1 MSDDFGTVNVKRG
14 DRAREIEV
22 LRQHYRT
29 HRDALV
35 RMVPDAPTEQL
46 AAEYQRLIASIDG
59 SLRKL
64 DELEGKGTASGTV
77 AVPAPAFAETQR
89 MGTAPGNRPLVS
101 SGVSSKPVT
110 DHGIGS
116 YDGPADRPSN
126 NSSRVLLMLVIA
138 VAVLGIIGWLIWR
151 ASSEKKSTAPQMIEQ
166 PPSTTSPDTATTS
179 AITPAPVAPAPTAS
193 IRIAPEV
200 ADYGTIRKG
209 TRAVRQFEITN
220 MSSTPLT
227 ITVARSTCRCLYY
240 EYDAKA
246 KLAPKAKE
254 ALTVTVDGARA
265 KAGALNE
272 SIAVSSKDD
281 PNATGTIGVRA
292 VIK

>member
-1 MSDDFGTVNVKRG
+1 VKRG

-29 HRDALV
+29 HRETLV

-46 AAEYQRLIASIDG
+46 AGEYQRLVASIDA

-77 AVPAPAFAETQR
+77 AVPSPSFNETQR

-101 SGVSSKPVT
+101 QGVSSEPVT
-110 DHGIGS
+110 DHGIAS
-116 YDGPADRPSN
+116 YDGPVDRPSN
-126 NSSRVLLMLVIA
+126 NGSRMLLMMLIA
-138 VAVLGIIGWLIWR
+138 VAVLGVIGWLIWR
-151 ASSEKKSTAPQMIEQ
+151 ASSDKKTTTPQVIEQ
-166 PPSTTSPDTATTS
+166 PPSTTSPDTAATVT
-179 AITPAPVAPAPTAS
+179 PVAAAAS

-220 MSSTPLT
+220 LSSTPLS

-240 EYDAKA
+240 EYDTKA

-265 KAGALNE
+265 KVGALNE
-272 SIAVSSKDD
+272 TIAVSSKDD

>member
-1 MSDDFGTVNVKRG
+1 MSDDFGTVSVKRG

-46 AAEYQRLIASIDG
+46 AAEYQRLIASIDA

-64 DELEGKGTASGTV
+64 DELEGKGTAAGTV
-77 AVPAPAFAETQR
+77 AVPNPSYNETQR

-101 SGVSSKPVT
+101 SAVLSEPVT
-110 DHGIGS
+110 DHGIGA
-116 YDGPADRPSN
+116 YDGPTDRPAN
-126 NSSRVLLMLVIA
+126 NGSRMLLMMLIA
-138 VAVLGIIGWLIWR
+138 VAVLGVIGWLIWR
-151 ASSEKKSTAPQMIEQ
+151 ASFDKKATTTPQVIEQ
-166 PPSTTSPDTATTS
+166 PPSTTSPDTGTTA
-179 AITPAPVAPAPTAS
+179 AITPADAPAAS

-220 MSSTPLT
+220 LSSTPLA
-227 ITVARSTCRCLYY
+227 ISVARSTCRCLYY
-240 EYDAKA
+240 EYDAKV

-272 SIAVSSKDD
+272 SIAVTSKDD

>member
-29 HRDALV
+29 HRETLV

-46 AAEYQRLIASIDG
+46 AAEYQRLVASIDA

-77 AVPAPAFAETQR
+77 AVPNPSYNETQR

-101 SGVSSKPVT
+101 SEPVT
-110 DHGIGS
+110 DHGIAN
-116 YDGPADRPSN
+116 YDVPVDRPSN
-126 NSSRVLLMLVIA
+126 NGSRMLLMMLIA
-138 VAVLGIIGWLIWR
+138 VAVLGVIGWLIWR
-151 ASSEKKSTAPQMIEQ
+151 ASSDKKTTTPQVIEQ
-166 PPSTTSPDTATTS
+166 PPSTTSPDTVTT
-179 AITPAPVAPAPTAS
+179 AAPAAPVAAAS
-193 IRIAPEV
+193 IHIAPEV

-227 ITVARSTCRCLYY
+227 ITVARSACRCLYY
-240 EYDAKA
+240 EYDTKV

-254 ALTVTVDGARA
+254 ALTVTVAGARA

-272 SIAVSSKDD
+272 SIAVTSKDD
-281 PNATGTIGVRA
+281 ANATGTIGVRA
-292 VIK
+292 VIQ

>member
-1 MSDDFGTVNVKRG
+1 MSDDFGTVSVKRG

-29 HRDALV
+29 HRDALM
-35 RMVPDAPTEQL
+35 RMIPDAPTEQL
-46 AAEYQRLIASIDG
+46 AAEYQRLVASIDE

-77 AVPAPAFAETQR
+77 AVPAAAFAETQR
-89 MGTAPGNRPLVS
+89 MGTPPGNRPLVS
-101 SGVSSKPVT
+101 PAPSSEPVT
-110 DHGIGS
+110 DHGIAS
-116 YDGPADRPSN
+116 YDGPADRPASN
-126 NSSRVLLMLVIA
+126 GPRVLLMLVIGL
-138 VAVLGIIGWLIWR
+138 AVLGVIGWLIWR
-151 ASSEKKSTAPQMIEQ
+151 ASSDKKPAQQVIEQ
-166 PPSTTSPDTATTS
+166 PPSTTNADTTTT
-179 AITPAPVAPAPTAS
+179 AAGTIAPVPVAAS
-193 IRIAPEV
+193 IKIAPEV
-200 ADYGTIRKG
+200 ADYGAIRKG

-220 MSSTPLT
+220 LTSTPLS
-227 ITVARSTCRCLYY
+227 ITVARSACRCLYY
-240 EYDAKA
+240 EYDTKV

-272 SIAVSSKDD
+272 SIAVTSKDD

-292 VIK
+292 TIK

>member
-1 MSDDFGTVNVKRG
+1 MSDDFGTVSVKRG

-77 AVPAPAFAETQR
+77 AVPTPAFNETQR

-101 SGVSSKPVT
+101 SEPVT
-110 DHGIGS
+110 DHDIGT

-126 NSSRVLLMLVIA
+126 NGSRVLLMMLIA
-138 VAVLGIIGWLIWR
+138 VAVLGVIGWLIWR
-151 ASSEKKSTAPQMIEQ
+151 ASSDKKTTTPQVIEQ
-166 PPSTTSPDTATTS
+166 PPSTTSPDTTATV
-179 AITPAPVAPAPTAS
+179 IPVAAPAAS

-220 MSSTPLT
+220 TSLTPLS

-265 KAGALNE
+265 KAGALDE
-272 SIAVSSKDD
+272 RIAVSSKDD
-281 PNATGTIGVRA
+281 KNATGTIGVRA
-292 VIK
+292 VIQ

>member
-29 HRDALV
+29 HRETLV

-46 AAEYQRLIASIDG
+46 AAEYQRLVASIDA

-77 AVPAPAFAETQR
+77 AVPTPSFAETQR

-101 SGVSSKPVT
+101 QGVSSEPVT
-110 DHGIGS
+110 DHGIAN
-116 YDGPADRPSN
+116 YDVPVDRPSN
-126 NSSRVLLMLVIA
+126 NGSRMLLMMLIA
-138 VAVLGIIGWLIWR
+138 VAVLGVIGWLIWR
-151 ASSEKKSTAPQMIEQ
+151 ASSDKKSTTPQVIEQ
-166 PPSTTSPDTATTS
+166 PPSTTSPDTTATVT
-179 AITPAPVAPAPTAS
+179 PVAAPAAS

-220 MSSTPLT
+220 MSSTPLS

-240 EYDAKA
+240 EYDTKA

>member
-46 AAEYQRLIASIDG
+46 ASEYQRLIASIDG

-77 AVPAPAFAETQR
+77 AVPTPAFAETQR

-101 SGVSSKPVT
+101 SVVSPEPVT
-110 DHGIGS
+110 DHGIGT

-151 ASSEKKSTAPQMIEQ
+151 ASSEKKPATQQVIEQ
-166 PPSTTSPDTATTS
+166 PPSTTSPDTVATSTVTPPPV
-179 AITPAPVAPAPTAS
+179 TPAAS
-193 IRIAPEV
+193 IHIAPEV

-209 TRAVRQFEITN
+209 TRAVRQFEIMN
-220 MSSTPLT
+220 MSTTPLT
-227 ITVARSTCRCLYY
+227 ITVARSACRCLYY
-240 EYDAKA
+240 EYDTKA

-272 SIAVSSKDD
+272 TIAVSSKDD

>member
-46 AAEYQRLIASIDG
+46 ESEYQRLIASIDA

-77 AVPAPAFAETQR
+77 AVPTPSFAETQR

-101 SGVSSKPVT
+101 SGVSSEPVT
-110 DHGIGS
+110 DHGVAA

-151 ASSEKKSTAPQMIEQ
+151 ASSDKKSTTPQVIEQ
-166 PPSTTSPDTATTS
+166 PPSTTSPDTVATSTV
-179 AITPAPVAPAPTAS
+179 TPPPVTAAAS
-193 IRIAPEV
+193 IHIAPEV

-209 TRAVRQFEITN
+209 TRAVRQFVVMN
-220 MSSTPLT
+220 MSATPLT
-227 ITVARSTCRCLYY
+227 IAVARSTCRCLYY
-240 EYDAKA
+240 EYDTKV

-265 KAGALNE
+265 KAGPLSE
-272 SIAVSSKDD
+272 SIAVTSKDD

>member
-1 MSDDFGTVNVKRG
+1 MSDDFGTVSVKRG

-46 AAEYQRLIASIDG
+46 AAEYQRLVASIDA

-77 AVPAPAFAETQR
+77 AVPTPAFAETQR

-101 SGVSSKPVT
+101 SEPVT

-116 YDGPADRPSN
+116 YDGPSDRPSN
-126 NSSRVLLMLVIA
+126 NGSRVLLMLVIA

-151 ASSEKKSTAPQMIEQ
+151 ASSDKKTTTPQAIEQ
-166 PPSTTSPDTATTS
+166 PPSTTSPETVTTP
-179 AITPAPVAPAPTAS
+179 AVTPAPVVAAAS

-220 MSSTPLT
+220 MSSTPLS
-227 ITVARSTCRCLYY
+227 ITVARSACRCLYY

-265 KAGALNE
+265 KAGALDE
-272 SIAVSSKDD
+272 RIAVSSKDD

>member
-1 MSDDFGTVNVKRG
+1 MSDDFGTVSVKRG

-29 HRDALV
+29 HRETLV

-46 AAEYQRLIASIDG
+46 AGEYQRLVASIDG

-77 AVPAPAFAETQR
+77 AVPSPSFNETQR

-101 SGVSSKPVT
+101 QGGSSEPVT
-110 DHGIGS
+110 DHGIAN
-116 YDGPADRPSN
+116 YDVPTDRPSN
-126 NSSRVLLMLVIA
+126 NGSRMLLMMLIA
-138 VAVLGIIGWLIWR
+138 VAVLGVIGWLIWR
-151 ASSEKKSTAPQMIEQ
+151 ASSDKKTTTPQVIEQ
-166 PPSTTSPDTATTS
+166 PPSTTSPDTTATVT
-179 AITPAPVAPAPTAS
+179 PVAAPPAS

-220 MSSTPLT
+220 TSSTPLS

-240 EYDAKA
+240 EYDTKA

-265 KAGALNE
+265 KAGALDE
-272 SIAVSSKDD
+272 RIAVSSKDD

-292 VIK
+292 MIK

>member
-29 HRDALV
+29 HRDALM
-35 RMVPDAPTEQL
+35 RMIPDAPTEHL
-46 AAEYQRLIASIDG
+46 AAEYQRLVASIDA

-101 SGVSSKPVT
+101 AEPVT
-110 DHGIGS
+110 DHGITS
-116 YDGPADRPSN
+116 YDGPVDHPSN
-126 NSSRVLLMLVIA
+126 NSSRVVLMLLIA

-151 ASSEKKSTAPQMIEQ
+151 ASSDKKTTTPQVIEQ
-166 PPSTTSPDTATTS
+166 PASTTNADTAATP
-179 AITPAPVAPAPTAS
+179 AVTPAPVAAVAS

-220 MSSTPLT
+220 MSATPLS
-227 ITVARSTCRCLYY
+227 ITVARSACRCLYY
-240 EYDAKA
+240 EYDAKV

-265 KAGALNE
+265 KAGNLNE
-272 SIAVSSKDD
+272 SIAVTSKDD

>member
-46 AAEYQRLIASIDG
+46 ASEYQRLIASIDA

-77 AVPAPAFAETQR
+77 AVPAPPFNETPR
-89 MGTAPGNRPLVS
+89 MGTAPGNRLLVS
-101 SGVSSKPVT
+101 SEPVP
-110 DHGIGS
+110 DHAIGT
-116 YDGPADRPSN
+116 YDGPVDRPSN
-126 NSSRVLLMLVIA
+126 NGSRVLLMLVIA
-138 VAVLGIIGWLIWR
+138 VAVLGVIGWLIWR
-151 ASSEKKSTAPQMIEQ
+151 ASSDKKAATPQVIEQ
-166 PPSTTSPDTATTS
+166 PPSTTSPDTA
-179 AITPAPVAPAPTAS
+179 AVPAVTPAPAAPAAS

-220 MSSTPLT
+220 MSSTPLS

-240 EYDAKA
+240 EYDTKA

-265 KAGALNE
+265 KAGALDE
-272 SIAVSSKDD
+272 RIAVSSKDD
-281 PNATGTIGVRA
+281 SNARGTIGVRA

>member
-89 MGTAPGNRPLVS
+89 MGTTPGNRPLVS
-101 SGVSSKPVT
+101 SEPVT
-110 DHGIGS
+110 DHGIGT
-116 YDGPADRPSN
+116 YDGPADHPSN

-151 ASSEKKSTAPQMIEQ
+151 ASSEKKPATQQVIDQ
-166 PPSTTSPDTATTS
+166 PPSTTSPDTVATSTVTPPPV
-179 AITPAPVAPAPTAS
+179 TPAAS
-193 IRIAPEV
+193 IHIAP
-200 ADYGTIRKG
+200 
-209 TRAVRQFEITN
+209 
-220 MSSTPLT
+220 
-227 ITVARSTCRCLYY
+227 
-240 EYDAKA
+240 
-246 KLAPKAKE
+246 
-254 ALTVTVDGARA
+254 
-265 KAGALNE
+265 
-272 SIAVSSKDD
+272 
-281 PNATGTIGVRA
+281 
-292 VIK
+292 

>member
-1 MSDDFGTVNVKRG
+1 MSDDFGTVSVKRG

-46 AAEYQRLIASIDG
+46 AAEYQRLVASIDA

-77 AVPAPAFAETQR
+77 AVPTPAFNETQR

-101 SGVSSKPVT
+101 SVVSPEPVT

-116 YDGPADRPSN
+116 YDGPVDRPSN
-126 NSSRVLLMLVIA
+126 NGSRVLLMLVIA
-138 VAVLGIIGWLIWR
+138 VAVLGVIGWLIWR

-166 PPSTTSPDTATTS
+166 PPSTTGPDTGTA
-179 AITPAPVAPAPTAS
+179 AAVTPAAPAAS

-209 TRAVRQFEITN
+209 TRAVRQFEIT
-220 MSSTPLT
+220 
-227 ITVARSTCRCLYY
+227 
-240 EYDAKA
+240 
-246 KLAPKAKE
+246 
-254 ALTVTVDGARA
+254 
-265 KAGALNE
+265 
-272 SIAVSSKDD
+272 
-281 PNATGTIGVRA
+281 
-292 VIK
+292 

>member
-29 HRDALV
+29 HRETLV

-46 AAEYQRLIASIDG
+46 AAEYQRLVASIDA

-77 AVPAPAFAETQR
+77 AVPTPAFNETQR

-101 SGVSSKPVT
+101 SGVSPEPVT
-110 DHGIGS
+110 DHGIGT

-126 NSSRVLLMLVIA
+126 NGSRMLLMLVIA

-151 ASSEKKSTAPQMIEQ
+151 ASSDKKPATQQVIEQ
-166 PPSTTSPDTATTS
+166 PPSTTSPDTTT
-179 AITPAPVAPAPTAS
+179 AVVTPAPVVAAAS

-220 MSSTPLT
+220 TSTMPLS
-227 ITVARSTCRCLYY
+227 ITVSRSACRCLYY

-281 PNATGTIGVRA
+281 RNATGTIGVRA

>member
-1 MSDDFGTVNVKRG
+1 MSDDFGTVSVKRG

-29 HRDALV
+29 HRETLV

-46 AAEYQRLIASIDG
+46 AAEYQRLVASIDA

-77 AVPAPAFAETQR
+77 AVPNPSYNETQR

-101 SGVSSKPVT
+101 SEPVT
-110 DHGIGS
+110 DHGIAN
-116 YDGPADRPSN
+116 YDVPVDRPSN
-126 NSSRVLLMLVIA
+126 DGSRMLLMMLIA
-138 VAVLGIIGWLIWR
+138 VAVLGVIGWLIWR
-151 ASSEKKSTAPQMIEQ
+151 ASSDKKTTTPQVIEQ
-166 PPSTTSPDTATTS
+166 PPSTTSPDTTTT
-179 AITPAPVAPAPTAS
+179 AAVTPAPVAAS
-193 IRIAPEV
+193 IHIAPEV

-227 ITVARSTCRCLYY
+227 ITVARSACRCLYY
-240 EYDAKA
+240 EYDTKV

>member
-1 MSDDFGTVNVKRG
+1 MSDDFGTVNAKRG

-29 HRDALV
+29 HRETLV

-46 AAEYQRLIASIDG
+46 AAEYQRLVASIDA

-64 DELEGKGTASGTV
+64 EELEGKGTASGTV
-77 AVPAPAFAETQR
+77 AVPTPSFNETQR

-101 SGVSSKPVT
+101 SAVSSEPVT
-110 DHGIGS
+110 DHGIAN
-116 YDGPADRPSN
+116 YDVPTDRPSN
-126 NSSRVLLMLVIA
+126 NGSRMLLMMLIA
-138 VAVLGIIGWLIWR
+138 VAVLGVIGWLIWR
-151 ASSEKKSTAPQMIEQ
+151 ASSDKKTTTPQVIEQ
-166 PPSTTSPDTATTS
+166 PPSTTSPDTTATVT
-179 AITPAPVAPAPTAS
+179 PVAAPAAS

-220 MSSTPLT
+220 TSSTPLS
-227 ITVARSTCRCLYY
+227 ITVARSACRCLYY
-240 EYDAKA
+240 EYDTKA